1 MDPCSRSC
9 CSQSSLLLVPLQLE
23 KEALKYAD
31 GINKNAAREAQ
42 READV
47 VAERLLQACS
57 EPKRDL
63 GKIAA
68 DIADLRSRTSMLKP
82 AQSYDLS
89 KDWRLVFASD
99 DDAISVVGTGLH
111 KLPLTRIQVKRGPN
125 AHAQAVAARLL

>member
-1 MDPCSRSC
+1 M
-9 CSQSSLLLVPLQLE
+9 
-23 KEALKYAD
+23 KYAD

-125 AHAQAVAARLL
+125 ANAQAVAARLL

>member
-1 MDPCSRSC
+1 MTTPFSI
-9 CSQSSLLLVPLQLE
+9 SLPAQLE

-31 GINKNAAREAQ
+31 GINKNAAREVQ
-42 READV
+42 KEADIL
-47 VAERLLQACS
+47 AERLLKTCT

-68 DIADLRSRTSMLKP
+68 EIAGLRSRTSPLKP
-82 AQSYDLS
+82 AQSYELS

-111 KLPLTRIQVKRGPN
+111 KLPLTRMQVRQDEKKH
-125 AHAQAVAARLL
+125 AHTSSTAVAAHGPRDK

>member
-1 MDPCSRSC
+1 M
-9 CSQSSLLLVPLQLE
+9 E

-47 VAERLLQACS
+47 VAERLLKTCS

-111 KLPLTRIQVKRGPN
+111 KLPLTRIQVRREPRKPTGGWCKAVKRRPMANLRGPKTSF
-125 AHAQAVAARLL
+125 AGCY